1 MDGYVISTFGQIA
14 AKCYDET
21 YADWDATAAVD
32 LLEKHAGDG
41 PVLELGIGT
50 GRLGLPL
57 AARGLEVHGIDASE
71 AMVSRLREKPGGDD
85 IRVTLGDMAD
95 VDVDGDY
102 SLVFVAASSLFGV
115 LSQADQVRCF
125 QNVAR
130 HLTPEGAFVVE
141 AFVPIV
147 TRANRD
153 QEIRLEQLEMNEI
166 RLSIERHDLVNQI
179 EEMQYLVL
187 GELGIRL
194 EPVRIRYAW
203 PSELDLMGRLAG
215 LRLADRWSGW
225 DREPFTADAW
235 QHISVYVPE

>member
-1 MDGYVISTFGQIA
+1 VNGYAISTFGQFA
-14 AKCYDET
+14 AKRYDET

-32 LLEKHAGDG
+32 FLEQHAGGG

-50 GRLGLPL
+50 GRVALPL

-71 AMVSRLREKPGGDD
+71 AMLSRLREKPGGAD
-85 IRVTLGDMAD
+85 IPVTLGDMAD

-102 SLVFVAASSLFGV
+102 PLVFVAASSFFGV
-115 LSQADQVRCF
+115 LCQDDQVRCF

-130 HLTPEGAFVVE
+130 RLTPNGAFVVE
-141 AFVPIV
+141 VFVPVV
-147 TRANRD
+147 TRGDRD
-153 QEIRLEQLEMNEI
+153 QEIRMEQIELNEI

-179 EEMQYLVL
+179 EELQYLVV
-187 GELGIRL
+187 GERGIRL

-203 PSELDLMGRLAG
+203 PAELDLMGRLAG
-215 LRLADRWSGW
+215 LRLAERWSGW

-235 QHISVYVPE
+235 QHVSVYVPE